1 MVRMPILRP
10 LTASLA
16 GLMLLTGCGNT
27 LTGSSGNQRTTSTS
41 DGAEDHCFLKTDFI
55 SRDPSASGQL
65 RIAQKNGALWSM
77 EKRGQHCHKTLLAQ
91 RFNLFKDAQGQP
103 VAYRRING
111 DSFKRIELDTKTET
125 VFERVEPQPLPPG
138 LGISRFPE
146 PLCLA
151 QATYKTIDRDRH
163 HFHLLI
169 EDDYIYKIS
178 FSKGTQHCYKTLTGV
193 LNAPASNEP
202 NESSF
207 KLSGDILTE
216 RYYSQRAPGTPGV
229 NVTIR
234 YQRIETLPSQKR
246 P

>member
-27 LTGSSGNQRTTSTS
+27 LTGSSGNQSTTSTS

-103 VAYRRING
+103 VAYRQING

-138 LGISRFPE
+138 LGISRLPE
-146 PLCLA
+146 PL
-151 QATYKTIDRDRH
+151 
-163 HFHLLI
+163 
-169 EDDYIYKIS
+169 
-178 FSKGTQHCYKTLTGV
+178 
-193 LNAPASNEP
+193 
-202 NESSF
+202 
-207 KLSGDILTE
+207 
-216 RYYSQRAPGTPGV
+216 
-229 NVTIR
+229 
-234 YQRIETLPSQKR
+234 
-246 P
+246 